1 MALSTRL
8 KSAAR
13 SKLYGQIMSK
23 REVKIAAVEWAI
35 SALLA
40 VDTVDKEE
48 RKEQGSAKLR
58 EVPQSSFLD
67 GFFKK
72 SKEGNLNLKVLF
84 SVLLFLLVKEKFSWI
99 LVSILTSLGIISSS
113 IFSSKVFSEL
123 FFF

>member
-48 RKEQGSAKLR
+48 RKEQGEREAKR
-58 EVPQSSFLD
+58 
-67 GFFKK
+67 G
-72 SKEGNLNLKVLF
+72 
-84 SVLLFLLVKEKFSWI
+84 
-99 LVSILTSLGIISSS
+99 SS
-113 IFSSKVFSEL
+113 IVFFGW
-123 FFF
+123 FFYDLGCTACSQ

>member
-1 MALSTRL
+1 
-8 KSAAR
+8 
-13 SKLYGQIMSK
+13 MSK

-67 GFFKK
+67 G
-72 SKEGNLNLKVLF
+72 
-84 SVLLFLLVKEKFSWI
+84 
-99 LVSILTSLGIISSS
+99 
-113 IFSSKVFSEL
+113 IFTI
-123 FFF
+123 

>member
-48 RKEQGSAKLR
+48 RKEHGSAKLR

-67 GFFKK
+67 GFFT
-72 SKEGNLNLKVLF
+72 
-84 SVLLFLLVKEKFSWI
+84 I
-99 LVSILTSLGIISSS
+99 
-113 IFSSKVFSEL
+113 
-123 FFF
+123 